1 MNAQISINEDGS
13 TPDSSA
19 ILDVSSSNKGLLI
32 PRMTETERDAI
43 SNPAVGLMIY
53 NTTNHFP
60 KEEKFLLTS
69 QTLDASRSI
78 TANIAEG
85 HGRYYFQDNVR
96 FCRISRGSL
105 EETLEHLIT
114 AFDEQYISSEI
125 LKEEKEHYD
134 TCLKLL
140 NGYIR
145 YLLKNKKGEFE

>member
-1 MNAQISINEDGS
+1 MGRSFTDLEVYQECRKFRKR
-13 TPDSSA
+13 
-19 ILDVSSSNKGLLI
+19 VSKI
-32 PRMTETERDAI
+32 VRT
-43 SNPAVGLMIY
+43 
-53 NTTNHFP
+53 HFP

>member
-1 MNAQISINEDGS
+1 MGRSFTDLEVYQECRKFRKR
-13 TPDSSA
+13 
-19 ILDVSSSNKGLLI
+19 VSKI
-32 PRMTETERDAI
+32 VKT
-43 SNPAVGLMIY
+43 Y
-53 NTTNHFP
+53 FP
-60 KEEKFLLTS
+60 NEEKFLLRS
-69 QTLDASRSI
+69 QTLDASRSV

-125 LKEEKEHYD
+125 LKEAKEHYD

-140 NGYIR
+140 NGYIN
-145 YLLKNKKGEFE
+145 YLLKNKKKEFE

>member
-1 MNAQISINEDGS
+1 MGRSFADLEVYQECRKFRKRISKVVR
-13 TPDSSA
+13 
-19 ILDVSSSNKGLLI
+19 VS
-32 PRMTETERDAI
+32 
-43 SNPAVGLMIY
+43 
-53 NTTNHFP
+53 FP
-60 KEEKFLLTS
+60 NDEKFLLKS

-85 HGRYYFQDNVR
+85 HGRYYYQGNVR

-114 AFDEQYISSEI
+114 AFDENYINTDT
-125 LKEEKEHYD
+125 LKEIKEHYD